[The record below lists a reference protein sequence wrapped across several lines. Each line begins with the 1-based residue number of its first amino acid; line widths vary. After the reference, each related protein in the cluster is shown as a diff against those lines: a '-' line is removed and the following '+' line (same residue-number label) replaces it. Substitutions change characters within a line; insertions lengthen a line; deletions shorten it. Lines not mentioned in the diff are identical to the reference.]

1 MRAGRITV
9 STRTFS
15 VVDLPTPDAGAG
27 QVRIKVEAAGV
38 CLSDVHF
45 LEGVLSPGHLV
56 GDQVTLG
63 HEVAGVVDQVGAG
76 IKSVLVGDR
85 VVVIAGERNGAQQIT
100 TMGFDYDGGWAQYVV
115 TKAEL
120 VIQIPDSLSFEEAA
134 IIPDAVS
141 TPWAAISSTA
151 KMQAGENA
159 AVFGVG
165 GLGIHAVQLLKI
177 IGCNKV
183 IAIDPREDARA
194 NALSRGADFAFSPD
208 DPEIKAHRGL
218 HAAFDF
224 AGVSSVRKQA
234 LSLLGEQG
242 RLVIV
247 GIANEPIVIPN
258 DMAFTYM
265 RTQIMG
271 HYGSEAH
278 HLRELVEFARDG
290 RLDLSRSITQVMPLE
305 MAAQALSDLANKVGN
320 PIRIILKP
328 QSCKLLVV

>member
-9 STRTFS
+9 STRAFD
-15 VVDLPTPDAGAG
+15 VVDVPTPDAGSG
-27 QVRIKVEAAGV
+27 QVRIKVAAAGV

-45 LEGVLSPGHLV
+45 LEGILSPGYLV
-56 GDQVTLG
+56 GDHVTLG

-76 IKSVLVGDR
+76 VAGVAVGDR
-85 VVVIAGERNGAQQIT
+85 VVVIAGERNAALHIT
-100 TMGFDYDGGWAQYVV
+100 TMGFDYDGGWAEYVV

-120 VIQIPDSLSFEEAA
+120 VARIPDSLPFEQAA

-141 TPWAAISSTA
+141 TPWAAISATG
-151 KMQAGENA
+151 KVQAGETA
-159 AVFGVG
+159 VVFGVG

-177 IGCNKV
+177 VGCSKV

-194 NALSRGADFAFSPD
+194 NALARGADFAFAPD
-208 DPEIKAHRGL
+208 DVEIKKHRGL
-218 HAAFDF
+218 NVAFDF
-224 AGVSSVRKQA
+224 AGVTPVRKQA

-278 HLRELVEFARDG
+278 HVRELIEFAGDG
-290 RLDLSRSITQVMPLE
+290 RLDLSHSVTQVLPLE
-305 MAAQALSDLANKVGN
+305 QAGQALDTLANKVGN
-320 PIRIILKP
+320 PIRIVLKP
-328 QSCKLLVV
+328 

>member
-1 MRAGRITV
+1 MRAGQITV
-9 STRTFS
+9 STRLFK
-15 VVDLPTPDAGAG
+15 VVDVPTPDAGAG
-27 QVRIKVEAAGV
+27 QVRIKVAAAGV

-45 LEGVLSPGHLV
+45 LKGILSPGYLL
-56 GDQVTLG
+56 GDCVTLG
-63 HEVAGVVDQVGAG
+63 HEVAGVVDQIGAG
-76 IKSVLVGDR
+76 VSGVALGDR
-85 VVVIAGERNGAQQIT
+85 VVVIVEQRNEAKQIT
-100 TMGFDYDGGWAQYVV
+100 TLGFDYDGGWAEYLV
-115 TKAEL
+115 TKADY
-120 VIQIPDSLSFEEAA
+120 IAKIPDSLPFEQAA

-141 TPWAAISSTA
+141 TPWAAISSTG
-151 KMQAGENA
+151 KIQAGESV

-177 IGCNKV
+177 VGCSKI

-194 NALSRGADFAFSPD
+194 NALARGADFAFAPD
-208 DPEIKAHRGL
+208 DPEIEKHRGL
-218 HAAFDF
+218 NAAFDF
-224 AGVSSVRKQA
+224 AGVASVRKQA

-247 GIANEPIVIPN
+247 GIANEPIVIPS

-278 HLRELVEFARDG
+278 HVRELLEFAAQG
-290 RLDLSRSITQVMPLE
+290 KLDLSQSVTEIMPLE
-305 MAAQALSDLANKVGN
+305 NAAQALEKLANKIGN

-328 QSCKLLVV
+328 

>member
-1 MRAGRITV
+1 MRAGRISV
-9 STRTFS
+9 STRAFK
-15 VVDLPTPDAGAG
+15 VVDVPTPDVGAG
-27 QVRIKVEAAGV
+27 QVRIKVGAAGV

-45 LEGVLSPGHLV
+45 LEGILSPGYLE
-56 GDQVTLG
+56 GDHVTLG
-63 HEVAGVVDQVGAG
+63 HEVAGTIDQVGAG
-76 IKSVLVGDR
+76 VTTSAIGDR
-85 VVVIAGERNGAQQIT
+85 VVVIAGERNANQQIT
-100 TMGFDYDGGWAQYVV
+100 TMGFDYDGGWAEYVV

-120 VIQIPDSLSFEEAA
+120 VAKIPDALAFEQAA

-141 TPWAAISSTA
+141 TPWAAITSTG
-151 KMQAGENA
+151 KVVAGEKV

-177 IGCNKV
+177 IGAFV

-194 NALSRGADFAFSPD
+194 NALERGADFAFAPD
-208 DPEIKAHRGL
+208 DVELKKHRGL
-218 HAAFDF
+218 NAVFDF
-224 AGVSSVRKQA
+224 AGVSPVRKQA
-234 LSLLGEQG
+234 LSMLGEQG

-278 HLRELVEFARDG
+278 HVTELIELAASG
-290 RLDLSRSITQVMPLE
+290 RLDLSHSISEVLPLE
-305 MAAQALSDLANKVGN
+305 SAAQALDKLANKVGN
-320 PIRIILKP
+320 PIRIVLKP
-328 QSCKLLVV
+328 

>member
-9 STRTFS
+9 STRAFD
-15 VVDLPTPDAGAG
+15 VVDVPTPDAGSG
-27 QVRIKVEAAGV
+27 QVRIKVAAAGV

-45 LEGVLSPGHLV
+45 LEGILSPGYLA
-56 GDQVTLG
+56 GDHVTLG

-76 IKSVLVGDR
+76 VAGVAVGDR
-85 VVVIAGERNGAQQIT
+85 VVVIAGERNAALQIT
-100 TMGFDYDGGWAQYVV
+100 TMGFDYDGGWAEYVV

-120 VIQIPDSLSFEEAA
+120 VAKIPDSLPFEQAA

-141 TPWAAISSTA
+141 TPWAAISSTG
-151 KMQAGENA
+151 KVQAGETA
-159 AVFGVG
+159 VVFGVG

-177 IGCNKV
+177 VGCSKV

-194 NALSRGADFAFSPD
+194 NALARGADFAFAPD
-208 DPEIKAHRGL
+208 DVEIKKHRGL
-218 HAAFDF
+218 NVAFDF
-224 AGVSSVRKQA
+224 AGVSPVRKQA

-278 HLRELVEFARDG
+278 HVRELIEFAGDG
-290 RLDLSRSITQVMPLE
+290 RLDLSHSVTQVLPLE
-305 MAAQALSDLANKVGN
+305 QAGQALDTLANKVGN
-320 PIRIILKP
+320 PIRIVLKP
-328 QSCKLLVV
+328 

>member
-9 STRTFS
+9 STRAFD
-15 VVDLPTPDAGAG
+15 VVDVPTPDAGSG
-27 QVRIKVEAAGV
+27 QVRIKVAAAGV

-45 LEGVLSPGHLV
+45 LEGILSPGDLA
-56 GDQVTLG
+56 GDHVTLG

-76 IKSVLVGDR
+76 VAGVAVGDR
-85 VVVIAGERNGAQQIT
+85 VVVIAGERNAALQIT
-100 TMGFDYDGGWAQYVV
+100 TMGFDYDGGWAEYVV

-120 VIQIPDSLSFEEAA
+120 VAKIPDSLPFEQAA

-141 TPWAAISSTA
+141 TPWAAISSTG
-151 KMQAGENA
+151 KVQAGETA
-159 AVFGVG
+159 VVFGVG
-165 GLGIHAVQLLKI
+165 GLGVHAVQLLKI
-177 IGCNKV
+177 VGCSKV
-183 IAIDPREDARA
+183 IAIDPREGARA
-194 NALSRGADFAFSPD
+194 NALARGADFAFAPD
-208 DPEIKAHRGL
+208 DVEIKKHRGL
-218 HAAFDF
+218 NVAFDF
-224 AGVSSVRKQA
+224 AGVTPVRKQA

-278 HLRELVEFARDG
+278 HVRELIEFAGDG
-290 RLDLSRSITQVMPLE
+290 RLDLSHSVTQVLPLE
-305 MAAQALSDLANKVGN
+305 QAGQALDTLANKVGN
-320 PIRIILKP
+320 PIRIVLKP
-328 QSCKLLVV
+328 

>member
-9 STRTFS
+9 STRAFEM
-15 VVDLPTPDAGAG
+15 VDVPTPDAAAG
-27 QVRIKVEAAGV
+27 QVRIKVGAAGV

-45 LEGVLSPGHLV
+45 LEGILSPGYLN
-56 GDQVTLG
+56 GDCVTLG
-63 HEVAGVVDQVGAG
+63 HEVAGTVDQIGAG
-76 IKSVLVGDR
+76 VTTSAIGDR
-85 VVVIAGERNGAQQIT
+85 VVVIAGERNAHAQIT
-100 TMGFDYDGGWAQYVV
+100 TMGFDYDGGWAEYVV

-120 VIQIPDSLSFEEAA
+120 VAK
-134 IIPDAVS
+134 IPDAVS
-141 TPWAAISSTA
+141 TPWAAITSTG
-151 KMQAGENA
+151 KVVAGEKV

-177 IGCNKV
+177 IGASV

-194 NALSRGADFAFSPD
+194 NALERGADFAFAPD
-208 DPEIKAHRGL
+208 DAELKKHRGL
-218 HAAFDF
+218 NAVFDF
-224 AGVSSVRKQA
+224 AGVSPVRKQA
-234 LSLLGEQG
+234 LSMLGEQG

-278 HLRELVEFARDG
+278 HVRELIELAATG
-290 RLDLSRSITQVMPLE
+290 RLDLSHSISEVVPLE
-305 MAAQALSDLANKVGN
+305 QAGLALDKLAKKIGN
-320 PIRIILKP
+320 PIRIVLKP
-328 QSCKLLVV
+328 

>member
-9 STRTFS
+9 STRAFD
-15 VVDLPTPDAGAG
+15 VVDVPTPDAGAG
-27 QVRIKVEAAGV
+27 QVRVKVAAAGV
-38 CLSDVHF
+38 CLSDVHL
-45 LEGVLSPGHLV
+45 LEGILSPGYLV
-56 GDQVTLG
+56 GDHVTLG

-76 IKSVLVGDR
+76 ITGVAVGDR
-85 VVVIAGERNGAQQIT
+85 VVVIAGERNAAHQIT
-100 TMGFDYDGGWAQYVV
+100 TMGFDYDGGWAEYVV
-115 TKAEL
+115 TKADL
-120 VIQIPDSLSFEEAA
+120 VAKIPDSLPFEQAA

-141 TPWAAISSTA
+141 TPWAAISSTG
-151 KMQAGENA
+151 KVQAGETA
-159 AVFGVG
+159 VVFGVG

-177 IGCNKV
+177 VGCSKV

-194 NALSRGADFAFSPD
+194 NALARGADFAFAPD
-208 DPEIKAHRGL
+208 DLEIKKHRGL
-218 HAAFDF
+218 NVAFDF
-224 AGVSSVRKQA
+224 AGVTPVRKQA

-278 HLRELVEFARDG
+278 HVRELIEFTADG
-290 RLDLSRSITQVMPLE
+290 RLDLSHSVSQILPLE
-305 MAAQALSDLANKVGN
+305 QAGQALDTLANKVGN
-320 PIRIILKP
+320 PIRIVLKP
-328 QSCKLLVV
+328 

>member
-9 STRTFS
+9 STRAFD
-15 VVDLPTPDAGAG
+15 VVDVPTPDAGAG
-27 QVRIKVEAAGV
+27 QVRVKVAAAGV
-38 CLSDVHF
+38 CLSDVHL
-45 LEGVLSPGHLV
+45 LEGILSPGYLV
-56 GDQVTLG
+56 GDHVTLG

-76 IKSVLVGDR
+76 ITGVAVGDR
-85 VVVIAGERNGAQQIT
+85 VVVIAGERNAAHQIT
-100 TMGFDYDGGWAQYVV
+100 TMGFDYDGGWAEYVV
-115 TKAEL
+115 TKADL
-120 VIQIPDSLSFEEAA
+120 VAKIPDSLPFEQAA

-141 TPWAAISSTA
+141 TPWAAISSTG
-151 KMQAGENA
+151 KVQAGETVV
-159 AVFGVG
+159 VFGVG

-177 IGCNKV
+177 VGCSKV

-194 NALSRGADFAFSPD
+194 NALARGADFAFAPD
-208 DPEIKAHRGL
+208 DLEIKKHRGL
-218 HAAFDF
+218 NVAFDF
-224 AGVSSVRKQA
+224 AGVTPVRKQA

-278 HLRELVEFARDG
+278 HVRELIEFTADG
-290 RLDLSRSITQVMPLE
+290 RLDLSHSVSQVLPLE
-305 MAAQALSDLANKVGN
+305 QAGQALDTLANKVGN
-320 PIRIILKP
+320 PIRIVLKP
-328 QSCKLLVV
+328 